1 MTVVYCGELTIGG
14 ALPGANAATIA
25 AITGINGAVPDLLAR
40 IGSLQAFAPSDVNLG
55 AQLQLANQL
64 VSNVQTSISLGIA
77 PPSIAAQIAGIA
89 ALVAAML
96 AQLSG
101 VQAQLD
107 LVLDFQGLLAAAG
120 IHAYAFSGT
129 TGALGGELATE
140 LASGTPGGSP
150 SDPAN
155 AVVLVTTSPA
165 AWAAL
170 SQIAKV
176 SP

>member
-1 MTVVYCGELTIGG
+1 LTVVYCGELTIGG
-14 ALPGANAATIA
+14 ALPGANGVTVA
-25 AITGINGAVPDLLAR
+25 AIAGINGALPDLLSR
-40 IGSLQAFAPSDVNLG
+40 IASLQAFAPTDVNLG
-55 AQLQLANQL
+55 AQLQLAGSIVGNI
-64 VSNVQTSISLGIA
+64 QTSIQLGIA
-77 PPSIAAQIAGIA
+77 PPSIAAQIAAIA

-96 AQLSG
+96 TQLAG

-107 LVLDFQGLLAAAG
+107 LVLEFQGLLAAAG
-120 IHAYAFSGT
+120 IHIYAFSGT
-129 TGALGGELATE
+129 SGGLGGELATE

-170 SQIAKV
+170 SQVVKV